1 MREGEKKSVRASER
15 EKRERERGRER
26 KREGEREWERER
38 GRGEP
43 VSERGS
49 MMERWGV
56 QMQNGRERE
65 RERKRAGERETERE
79 RASEKESES
88 VGGSGRI
95 AMDRS
100 AARPRPRG
108 ARFVSGAGRFRRG
121 PGRGQCQADR
131 AAGIIRRAV
140 WPGRIPGAASDPAS
154 SGWKPATPLSRGTA
168 GLRLSNGDIDF
179 SLSAHKKLRRCA
191 AEAFEWS
198 GKVILFE
205 RFSSSSSSNNNNNL
219 AADRIC
225 LGWKRAGC
233 SP

>member
-1 MREGEKKSVRASER
+1 MERRGVRMQN
-15 EKRERERGRER
+15 GRE
-26 KREGEREWERER
+26 
-38 GRGEP
+38 
-43 VSERGS
+43 S
-49 MMERWGV
+49 
-56 QMQNGRERE
+56 GRERE
-65 RERKRAGERETERE
+65 RERERESGGDGAGDSDSEIESERE
-79 RASEKESES
+79 RKRERPDRHGPGEESR
-88 VGGSGRI
+88 VPPRV
-95 AMDRS
+95 R
-100 AARPRPRG
+100 AARG